1 MESRCN
7 DGIPIPCGRRAAPPA
22 LLLLFLFTALFIA
35 AGSAGAEEKGA
46 ILEESGIR
54 YPYGFDPNTVGEVRG
69 RVFKF
74 SRPER
79 GPVRFRLESKQDTY
93 TVLASPAWFWKDI
106 KADIPEGAEARV
118 RGSKSLGKD
127 GNLYIVAQEV
137 HLIASDRSLVFR
149 SDNGFP
155 LWMGL
160 KPGPTGSGPTGQGP
174 SGIGGG
180 FGTPMRGGGMVGGF
194 RGIGGGHR

>member
-1 MESRCN
+1 MSGVNSPTHFHEE
-7 DGIPIPCGRRAAPPA
+7 PI
-22 LLLLFLFTALFIA
+22 FIALFIA

-54 YPYGFDPNTVGEVRG
+54 YPYGFDPNTVGEIRG
-69 RVFKF
+69 KVFKF
-74 SRPER
+74 SRPDR

-106 KADIPEGAEARV
+106 KADITEGAEARV

-127 GNLYIVAQEV
+127 GNLYIVAQKV
-137 HLIASDRSLVFR
+137 HLIASGRSLVFR

-155 LWMGL
+155 
-160 KPGPTGSGPTGQGP
+160 SGWSRNRDQQDQDRLDKAPQE
-174 SGIGGG
+174 
-180 FGTPMRGGGMVGGF
+180 
-194 RGIGGGHR
+194 